1 MSVWFLLTA
10 AALLQQPQV
19 ELQTLEGAPQMGSLS
34 QLTADGA
41 VITTGEGG
49 ATVSAEDLLEI
60 RFPGRK
66 PVLPPRDSIHVT
78 LTDGSHFACK
88 SFALASQRAQPT
100 IEGLEPFD
108 FSSRSLATI
117 RLAPAEGAIAELWS
131 DMQKRDFET
140 DALIIRKGDI
150 LDYLTGV
157 IGDIDDKT
165 VKFLIDNDEL
175 ELPREKVFGLIFYH
189 RTSRNTKS
197 VCGISLTDGGLL
209 LARSVELMDTN
220 LNARLSVGGSL
231 ELPLSKIE
239 SLDFSNGKV
248 VYLASMEPRD
258 VQYVP
263 YFDITWTYRRNSN
276 LDGGPIRLDGKTYS
290 KGLSIHS
297 RTTLK
302 YRLRGDYRRF
312 RAVMGIDQIV
322 EGRGNVKVVISA
334 DDNVLLETTVKGTDK
349 PQTLDLDVSGA
360 RDLTILV
367 DFGEDLDIAD
377 HLDLADARVTK

>member
-1 MSVWFLLTA
+1 
-10 AALLQQPQV
+10 
-19 ELQTLEGAPQMGSLS
+19 MGSLS

-88 SFALASQRAQPT
+88 SFALAAQRAQPT